1 MNIRDDRVKQS
12 STYELHEFNVIDADD
27 DTFMYVSYSKDAAI
41 DELIKLKE
49 IEPDRYLR
57 IKSITYLMYDLVKA
71 V

>member
-1 MNIRDDRVKQS
+1 MNIHDDRVKQS
-12 STYELHEFNVIDADD
+12 STYELYEFNVIDADD

-57 IKSITYLMYDLVKA
+57 IKSITYLMYDLVK
-71 V
+71 VV

>member
-12 STYELHEFNVIDADD
+12 STYELHEFKLIDEDD
-27 DTFMYVSYSKDAAI
+27 DTYEYTTTVWDNAINELQKQTRLRKGSYM
-41 DELIKLKE
+41 
-49 IEPDRYLR
+49 R